1 MKFNKLTRS
10 DRRCLSGQI
19 SPTLL
24 PSHLGWPWLNY
35 LISQEISAES
45 SKWNPSLWL
54 TRREAREFLSWNI
67 DPPII
72 FPNKAGLPLCGVASV
87 YFEVSARVL
96 FLWLSDTVRPIIQV
110 AGVREKE
117 LDGGNTFIV
126 KKLLLHT
133 SKHEQHQHISV
144 ITGWFFGDPM
154 LGLYIVSVISVI

>member
-117 LDGGNTFIV
+117 SWMVATP
-126 KKLLLHT
+126 LLLKSYYYIHLNT
-133 SKHEQHQHISV
+133 NNINIYLSSLVGSLV
-144 ITGWFFGDPM
+144 IQC
-154 LGLYIVSVISVI
+154 